1 MSNVIRRRK
10 SAKPANDL
18 DSWSQMMEEH
28 QRDTEKRMR
37 NLCAELLEWDNPYEG
52 CHVCF
57 RKKGHAGDHYD
68 PYTGHC
74 WNETEVNQIEMF
86 EFMAEER
93 AREAQERKKKYPK
106 LRVVK

>member
-1 MSNVIRRRK
+1 
-10 SAKPANDL
+10 
-18 DSWSQMMEEH
+18 MMEEH

-68 PYTGHC
+68 PYT
-74 WNETEVNQIEMF
+74 
-86 EFMAEER
+86 
-93 AREAQERKKKYPK
+93 
-106 LRVVK
+106 